1 MKPAARIA
9 LQQQAPLPVREG
21 VAPSRVYL
29 PRGQWPSL
37 MHFLVQRFPH
47 VSPADLRR
55 RLLAGDI
62 VDAQGAPRMPDSPY
76 QGDQWLWYYRE
87 VPHEAA
93 VPFDLPVLHHDD
105 CLVAVDKPHF
115 LASVP
120 GGAYLRETA
129 LTRLRDTLDMPQLTP
144 LHRLDRD
151 TAGVLVFCARPQA
164 RGAYQSLFQQRGVCK
179 EYEAVVTV
187 AGEHTFPVMCS
198 LRLEPVPGRFTVQVV
213 PGEPN
218 SHTQIECLARWRDP
232 GSGQWR
238 AHLRLQPS
246 SGRKHQ
252 LRAHLAWLGLPI
264 VNDAFYP
271 VLLPARAADDY
282 SEPLQLLARRLVF
295 TDPLT
300 GQERVFES
308 GRKLALLP

>member
-1 MKPAARIA
+1 M
-9 LQQQAPLPVREG
+9 REG

-29 PRGQWPSL
+29 PRGHWPSL
-37 MHFLVQRFPH
+37 MHFLVHRFPH
-47 VSPADLRR
+47 VAPADLRR

-62 VDAQGAPRMPDSPY
+62 VDGQGFPQAPDSPY
-76 QGDQWLWYYRE
+76 DGGQWLWYYRE
-87 VPHEAA
+87 VPDEAV
-93 VPFDLPVLHHDD
+93 VPFDLRVLVHDD
-105 CLVAVDKPHF
+105 LLVAVDKPHF

-129 LTRLRDTLDMPQLTP
+129 LTRLRASLGLSHLTP

-164 RGAYQSLFQQRGVCK
+164 RGAYQSLFQQRGVQK
-179 EYEAVVTV
+179 VYEAVVNVMTDRV
-187 AGEHTFPVMCS
+187 FPLTCT

-213 PGEPN
+213 AGEPN
-218 SHTQIECLARWRDP
+218 SHTHIECLARWRDP
-232 GSGQWR
+232 VTGQWR

-264 VNDAFYP
+264 VNDPFYP
-271 VLLPARAADDY
+271 QLLPARAADDY
-282 SEPLQLLARRLVF
+282 SAPLQLLARRLAF
-295 TDPLT
+295 TDPVT
-300 GQERVFES
+300 GQERAFES
-308 GRKLALLP
+308 RRTLALQP